1 MSKECS
7 YEQCVVGVEV
17 YSGADNRH
25 MATTARVDPRELL
38 TVIRDLDRRCAE
50 LEGQVAQLRRKPSD

>member
-7 YEQCVVGVEV
+7 YEGAVKTVVVAKTDAWEE
-17 YSGADNRH
+17 
-25 MATTARVDPRELL
+25 TKTFVDPLELL

-50 LEGQVAQLRRKPSD
+50 LEGQVAQLRRKPE